1 MELLTYQIRIN
12 KNIKDITI
20 AGCELKYTFYVD
32 DAPFILDGSKRSFE
46 TLIDI
51 LENFSFISGLKLN
64 EKKNV
69 KFYE

>member
-12 KNIKDITI
+12 KNIKVITI
-20 AGCELKYTFYVD
+20 AGCELKNTCYAD
-32 DAPFILDGSKRSFE
+32 DASFILEGSKRSFE

-51 LENFSFISGLKLN
+51 LDNFSFISGLKLN
-64 EKKNV
+64 KRNV

>member
-12 KNIKDITI
+12 KNIKGITI
-20 AGCELKYTFYVD
+20 AGCELKNTCYAD
-32 DAPFILDGSKRSFE
+32 DASFILDGSKRSFE

-64 EKKNV
+64 AKQNV

>member
-12 KNIKDITI
+12 QNVKDITI
-20 AGCELKYTFYVD
+20 AGCEPKNTCYAD
-32 DAPFILDGSKRSFE
+32 DAYFILDGSKRSFE

-64 EKKNV
+64 PKRMPKI
-69 KFYE
+69 YE